1 MTRLITLAIVVMT
14 AAASFGLYQLSYD
27 VRRMEDEL
35 SELNRA
41 ITQDRENILVLEA
54 EWSYLTRPDVLQDR
68 ATKLLE
74 LKPTSPKQIVGAQ
87 DVPTLQERLKVTPQ
101 PSIVSN
107 RPAAKPAA
115 RPAVAATPVASV
127 ATGGEHRGG
136 AH

>member
-54 EWSYLTRPDVLQDR
+54 EWSYLTRPDVLQER

-74 LKPTSPKQIVGAQ
+74 LKPTSPKQIVNAQ
-87 DVPTLQERLKVTPQ
+87 DIPSMQERLKVAPA
-101 PSIVSN
+101 PSIVSS
-107 RPAAKPAA
+107 RPGARPPA

-127 ATGGEHRGG
+127 AAGHDTRGG

>member
-74 LKPTSPKQIVGAQ
+74 LKPTSPKQIVSAQ

-101 PSIVSN
+101 PSIVSG
-107 RPAAKPAA
+107 RPAAKPAP
-115 RPAVAATPVASV
+115 RPAVAATPVASISHG
-127 ATGGEHRGG
+127 ADKAGG